1 MTRKYNFSAGPAML
15 PEEVLQ
21 QAREEMLDWQGDFE
35 IFITQ
40 LVSLK
45 EEGERKKMSKRA
57 GTVILLED
65 LVYRLGIDVVRW
77 FFAEKSLN
85 THMDFDM
92 ELAKKESSE
101 NPVFYVQY
109 AHARASAINDNT
121 KELKS
126 DNSNIADMIAKKEG
140 RALAMKV
147 LEFPEIVEVVAKDY
161 QVHKLTTYAYEL
173 ANEFNQFYRDVR
185 VINEVTYNA
194 GALELTKIA
203 KETLAKALGL
213 LGISAPE
220 RM

>member
-1 MTRKYNFSAGPAML
+1 M
-15 PEEVLQ
+15 
-21 QAREEMLDWQGDFE
+21 QAVKEMLEWQGGFQ

-45 EEGERKKMSKRA
+45 EGDERKKMSKRA
-57 GTVILLED
+57 GTAILLED
-65 LVYRLGIDVVRW
+65 LVDELGIDVVRW

-92 ELAKKESSE
+92 ALARKQSSD

-109 AHARASAINDNT
+109 AHARAATIEEKT
-121 KELKS
+121 KDLQS
-126 DNSNIADMIAKKEG
+126 DNSRIADIIAKEEG

-147 LEFPEIVEVVAKDY
+147 LEFPEAVEMIVGDF
-161 QVHKLTTYAYEL
+161 QVQKLTTYAYEL
-173 ANEFNQFYRDVR
+173 ANQFNQFYRDVR
-185 VINEVTYNA
+185 VINEGTYNA
-194 GALELTKIA
+194 GALALAQDTKEI
-203 KETLAKALGL
+203 LAKALGL